1 MKKIPFFKMNGSG
14 NDFIIIDNR
23 ENTVAKEIGSIP
35 IENFVQK
42 ACARGLSVGADGLIL
57 IENDEKYDFKWKFFN
72 SDGGEV
78 EMCGNGSRCVARFA
92 YLNQIAPLNMNFVT
106 LAGVIHAD
114 ITGKYTVK
122 VQLTMPKDYEE
133 TVNLSDVDLEG
144 SFINTGVPHVVFFVD
159 DVDNID
165 IKKIGAKVRYHDY
178 FKPAG
183 TNVNFA
189 QIIDKDTIKIRT
201 YERGVEDE
209 TLACGTGSTAAA
221 LVAALK
227 GYTNSAVSVQTKSSN
242 ILKVY
247 ANIKDN
253 KVEKVF
259 LEGDAKLSYIGT
271 MAEEAWNY

>member
-1 MKKIPFFKMNGSG
+1 MRKIPFFKMNGSG

-23 ENTVAKEIGSIP
+23 ENIVAKEIGKLP
-35 IENFVQK
+35 VENFVQK
-42 ACARGLSVGADGLIL
+42 TCARGVSVGADGLIL
-57 IENDEKYDFKWKFFN
+57 IENDEKYDFRWKFFN
-72 SDGGEV
+72 NDGGEV
-78 EMCGNGSRCVARFA
+78 EMCGNGSRCAARFA
-92 YLNQIAPLNMNFVT
+92 YLNQIAPLSMNFVT
-106 LAGVIHAD
+106 LAGAIHAD
-114 ITGKYTVK
+114 ITGKDTVK
-122 VQLTMPKDYEE
+122 VQLTTPKDYKEI
-133 TVNLSDVDLEG
+133 VNLSDVDLKG

-159 DVDNID
+159 DVDSID
-165 IKKIGAKVRYHDY
+165 IKNIGAKVRYHND

-227 GYTNSAVSVQTKSSN
+227 GYTNTTVSVQTKSNN

-247 ANIKDN
+247 ADIKDS

-271 MAEEAWNY
+271 MTEEAWSY

>member
-1 MKKIPFFKMNGSG
+1 MRKIPFFKMNGSG

-23 ENTVAKEIGSIP
+23 ENIVAQETGNLP
-35 IENFVQK
+35 LENFVQK
-42 ACARGLSVGADGLIL
+42 ACARGVSVGADGLIL
-57 IENDEKYDFKWKFFN
+57 IENDEKYDFRWKFFN
-72 SDGGEV
+72 NDGGEV
-78 EMCGNGSRCVARFA
+78 EMCGNGSRCAARFA
-92 YLNQIAPLNMNFVT
+92 YLNQIAPLNMDFVT

-114 ITGKYTVK
+114 ITGKDTAK
-122 VQLTMPKDYEE
+122 VQLTAPKNYKE
-133 TVNLSDVDLEG
+133 TLNLSGIELKG

-165 IKKIGAKVRYHDY
+165 IKKIGSMVRYHND

-201 YERGVEDE
+201 YERGVENE

-221 LVAALK
+221 LIAVLK
-227 GYTNSAVSVQTKSSN
+227 GYTNSEISVQTRSGN

-247 ANIKDN
+247 ADIKDN
-253 KVEKVF
+253 KVERVF
-259 LEGDAKLSYIGT
+259 LEGDAKLSYIAT
-271 MAEEAWNY
+271 MTEESWTY

>member
-1 MKKIPFFKMNGSG
+1 MRKIPFFKMNGSG

-23 ENTVAKEIGSIP
+23 ENIVAKEIGKLP
-35 IENFVQK
+35 VENFVQK
-42 ACARGLSVGADGLIL
+42 TCARGVSVGADGLIL
-57 IENDEKYDFKWKFFN
+57 IENDEKYDFRWKFFN
-72 SDGGEV
+72 NDGGEV
-78 EMCGNGSRCVARFA
+78 EMCGNGSRCAARFA
-92 YLNQIAPLNMNFVT
+92 YLNQIAPLSMNFVT

-114 ITGKYTVK
+114 ITGKDTAK
-122 VQLTMPKDYEE
+122 VQLTTPKDYKE
-133 TVNLSDVDLEG
+133 TLDLSDIDLKG
-144 SFINTGVPHVVFFVD
+144 SFINTGVPHVVFFVN
-159 DVDNID
+159 DVDDID
-165 IKKIGAKVRYHDY
+165 IKKIGAKVRYHNY

-227 GYTNSAVSVQTKSSN
+227 GYTNSAISVHTKSNN

-247 ANIKDN
+247 ADIKDS
-253 KVEKVF
+253 KVKKVF
-259 LEGDAKLSYIGT
+259 LDGDAKLSYIGT
-271 MAEEAWNY
+271 MTEESWNY